1 MPDTTIEEIA
11 ANLSFGG
18 WHKRFRH
25 RSEVL
30 DCDMTFA
37 AYLPPQAET
46 ERVPL
51 VWWLSG
57 LTCTDENFMHKAGAQ
72 RMASKYGMALICP
85 DTSPRGTDLPGEH
98 DNYDF
103 GSGAGFYINA
113 TERPWSNHYRMYDY
127 VTEELP
133 QLAARH
139 LPLSDRAGIFGHSMG
154 GHGALVCAL
163 KKPDQYQS
171 VSAFAPIC
179 NPSASAWGQKA
190 FSGYLGN
197 DREAWKAWDASELIR
212 AHGSDHHILVD
223 QGEADDFLA
232 EGQLAPEALEGAC
245 EAAGVKLELHR
256 RPGYDH
262 SYFFIASFIDDHLRH
277 HARNLSD
284 RG

>member
-1 MPDTTIEEIA
+1 MTATPIEEIA
-11 ANLSFGG
+11 ASLSFGG
-18 WHKRFRH
+18 WHKRYRH

-37 AYLPPQAET
+37 AYLPPAAEAGP
-46 ERVPL
+46 VPVL
-51 VWWLSG
+51 WWLSG
-57 LTCTDENFMHKAGAQ
+57 LTCTDENFMQKAGAH
-72 RMASKYGMALICP
+72 RMASQYGIAIICP
-85 DTSPRGTDLPGEH
+85 DTSPRGTDLPREH
-98 DNYDF
+98 DSYDF
-103 GSGAGFYINA
+103 GSGAGFYVNA
-113 TERPWSNHYRMYDY
+113 TRQPWSNHYRMYDY

-133 QLAARH
+133 QLVTRQ
-139 LPLSDRAGIFGHSMG
+139 LPVSERAGIFGHSMG

-163 KKPDQYQS
+163 KNPDQYQS

-190 FSGYLGN
+190 FKGYLGDN
-197 DREAWKAWDASELIR
+197 REAWKDWDASELIR

-223 QGEADDFLA
+223 QGEADNFLT
-232 EGQLAPEALEGAC
+232 EGQLKPEALESAC

-256 RPGYDH
+256 RADYDH

-277 HARNLSD
+277 HARHLSG